1 MEAPAQ
7 NLLQIFFKNILDFGH
22 VKPQFSYKASSY
34 KKMCVL
40 SPQSQ
45 DQQNLTQVSI
55 KATGL
60 EFCTWT

>member
-1 MEAPAQ
+1 MEAPAK

-22 VKPQFSYKASSY
+22 VKPQFSYKVSSY
-34 KKMCVL
+34 KKESAL
-40 SPQSQ
+40 TPRSQ
-45 DQQNLTQVSI
+45 DQQNLSQVSI